1 MAGKMRI
8 RASSKDGVTTV
19 KVLMSHPMETGLRKG
34 PDGKPVPKKHI
45 TDVMVTLNDKT
56 VLQAFWGGSVSQNP
70 FMEFSFEG
78 GAPGDKLKVEWKDT
92 DNETQAEEI
101 ALK

>member
-8 RASSKDGVTTV
+8 RANTKDGVTTV

-34 PDGKPVPKKHI
+34 PDGAPVPKKHI

-70 FMEFSFEG
+70 FLEFSFDG
-78 GAPGDKLKVEWKDT
+78 GAAGDKLKVEWRDT